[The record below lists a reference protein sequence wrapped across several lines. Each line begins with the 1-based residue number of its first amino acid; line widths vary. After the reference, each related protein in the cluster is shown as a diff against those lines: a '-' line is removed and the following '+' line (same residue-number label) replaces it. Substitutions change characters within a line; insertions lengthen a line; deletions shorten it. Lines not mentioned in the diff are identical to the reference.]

1 MSSSSSSSDIESD
14 APKIFGK
21 SSGKHSAL
29 YADMATQSP
38 LESTPSRNLQNVISC
53 TPDDVINPRTGED
66 SGRTYVNLIRHL
78 KAVWPSREGKKA
90 GGESKKKRSSPRST
104 RVLELQL
111 KLQLERIR
119 YEWLMRDGQASWRPL
134 GPYGPLDSSL
144 ADPVRPAE
152 KNNHSSVPPL
162 GSIQPAPSSPTG
174 K

>member
-66 SGRTYVNLIRHL
+66 SGRMYVNLIRHL

-90 GGESKKKRSSPRST
+90 AGTDS
-104 RVLELQL
+104 
-111 KLQLERIR
+111 